1 MTMTIIM
8 IIIIIKARFD
18 HKIKISSDKF
28 DESDESDDYDE
39 ENGAD

>member
-1 MTMTIIM
+1 MMIIM

-18 HKIKISSDKF
+18 HKIEISSDKF
-28 DESDESDDYDE
+28 DESEESDDYDE

>member
-1 MTMTIIM
+1 MMIIM
-8 IIIIIKARFD
+8 IIIIIKACFD

>member
-1 MTMTIIM
+1 MMIIM

-18 HKIKISSDKF
+18 HKIEISSGKF
-28 DESDESDDYDE
+28 DESEESDDYDE